1 MALVGTVTALADAI
15 RRVTIDLQDFER
27 RFALIG
33 GLAVSVRAEPRFTR
47 DIDLAVA
54 VTDDKDAEKL
64 VSQLQP
70 SGYRVLAIVEQ
81 TGQGRLATVRLE
93 PSPGLA
99 RGVVIDLLFASSGIE
114 PEIVAAAD
122 PLEVFPGITLPVART
137 GHLLALKALA
147 RDDQRRPQD
156 YVDMRALIEVAS
168 REDLTLAREAV
179 ALIEQRG
186 FARGR
191 KLQQLLEQA
200 LNLKTD

>member
-1 MALVGTVTALADAI
+1 MAQVGTVTALADAI
-15 RRVTIDLQDFER
+15 RRVTVDLQELDR
-27 RFALIG
+27 HFALIG

-47 DIDLAVA
+47 DIDFAVA
-54 VTDDKDAEKL
+54 VTGDRDAEKL
-64 VSQLQP
+64 VSELQP

-81 TGQGRLATVRLE
+81 IGQGRLATVRLE
-93 PSPGLA
+93 PPPGPA
-99 RGVVIDLLFASSGIE
+99 RGVVVDFLFASSGIE

-137 GHLLALKALA
+137 GHLLALKTLA

-156 YVDMRALIEVAS
+156 SMDIRALIEVAS

-200 LNLKTD
+200 LNLKTA